1 MADTEFIRE
10 VKERDFTTMSNT
22 HLRDITLSMAAKGL
36 FSYILSLPD
45 DWKIF
50 MNELEKHFTTTTYE
64 IRKVVKELEDHGY
77 ITRGKKKDENGKF
90 TGWFFKVHETPVI
103 TDMRNTE
110 VGKTENPKN
119 RKSGNRTLLNTN
131 NKQITNNTNYL
142 NSNSHCDETSDTT
155 SSVNDSSSVANT
167 PSSESL
173 SNEGAV
179 SENTE
184 CTSSPTISEDSLSQ
198 TSNTFSTST
207 ITQTPKEKESV
218 PVKEKEKVSPRDVVA
233 HYSERWEIM
242 RERGHVNTDCPPQ
255 SYPMIGKLIK
265 SSGATLEQL
274 QKVIDEGFK
283 HPDPIILNSGYPLK
297 TMLSSWWVN
306 KVLNGSLEDPN
317 KNRYSKQ
324 PASPNKLNK
333 NAKYSEENWKHEKL

>member
-1 MADTEFIRE
+1 MAENVNASYWAILPASARYSKELSANEKLLYVEISALTNQEGFCWASNQYFAEFFNVAKTSI
-10 VKERDFTTMSNT
+10 SHWIT
-22 HLRDITLSMAAKGL
+22 HLTRLGFL
-36 FSYILSLPD
+36 RV
-45 DWKIF
+45 
-50 MNELEKHFTTTTYE
+50 ELERNDKKE
-64 IRKVVKELEDHGY
+64 VVKRKLFLLDPMVSKNNTYGTEKPY
-77 ITRGKKKDENGKF
+77 PMVPKSKENN
-90 TGWFFKVHETPVI
+90 I
-103 TDMRNTE
+103 
-110 VGKTENPKN
+110 
-119 RKSGNRTLLNTN
+119 NTN
-131 NKQITNNTNYL
+131 NINL
-142 NSNSHCDETSDTT
+142 INSNSHCDETFDTT
-155 SSVNDSSSVANT
+155 SSVNDSSSVANA

-173 SNEGAV
+173 SNEEAV
-179 SENTE
+179 NENTE
-184 CTSSPTISEDSLSQ
+184 CTSSPTTSEDSLSQ

-218 PVKEKEKVSPRDVVA
+218 PAKEKEKVSPRDVVA

-255 SYPMIGKLIK
+255 SYPMIGKLVK

-333 NAKYSEENWKHEKL
+333 NAKYSEENWKYEKL

>member
-50 MNELEKHFTTTTYE
+50 MNELEKHFATTTYE
-64 IRKVVKELEDHGY
+64 IRKVVKELEEHGY
-77 ITRGKKKDENGKF
+77 ITRGKKKDESGKF
-90 TGWFFKVHETPVI
+90 TGWFFTVHEVPVI
-103 TDMRNTE
+103 TEMRNTDIGE
-110 VGKTENPKN
+110 TESPKN
-119 RKSGNRTLLNTN
+119 RKSVNRTLLNTN
-131 NKQITNNTNYL
+131 NIQITNNTNNL
-142 NSNSHCDETSDTT
+142 NSKSHYDESSNTV
-155 SSVNDSSSVANT
+155 SSVNDSSSVADAS
-167 PSSESL
+167 SSESL
-173 SNEGAV
+173 SNKETV
-179 SENTE
+179 SENTKH
-184 CTSSPTISEDSLSQ
+184 TSSP
-198 TSNTFSTST
+198 
-207 ITQTPKEKESV
+207 
-218 PVKEKEKVSPRDVVA
+218 KEKVSPRDVVA
-233 HYSERWEIM
+233 HYTDRWEKM
-242 RERGHVNTDCPPQ
+242 RERGYVKTDCPPQ

-274 QKVIDEGFK
+274 QTVIDEGFR

-317 KNRYSKQ
+317 KNRYRKQ

-333 NAKYSEENWKHEKL
+333 NANYSEENWKLEKL